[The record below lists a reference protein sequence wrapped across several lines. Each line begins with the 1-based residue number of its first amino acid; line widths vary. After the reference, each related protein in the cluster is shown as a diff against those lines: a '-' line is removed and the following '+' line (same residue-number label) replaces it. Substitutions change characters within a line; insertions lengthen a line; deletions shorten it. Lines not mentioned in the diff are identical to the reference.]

1 MTHPINTL
9 PPTSPGQV
17 KPSDDNYSH
26 EPQNGNDTDFLS
38 IQDLKVID
46 DYLIAPQD
54 APLNERPA
62 FYSSGDLYTFLTTS
76 KETNFVFNA
85 FDFFVP
91 PGGGPVPH
99 IHTYEHEAFYVAEGK
114 VNFFLGNEAGITG
127 SPQEFVLDG
136 VPTGTLVFGPRLRP
150 HGFKNINSTEATSGD
165 NPGAR
170 ILSITTPGGLDH
182 LFEYAGEPV
191 EDRNDPIPPPP
202 QGGFSPRF
210 IEFALRTAY
219 RGPTFPQGAAF
230 PGYQPLPG
238 TPKYVL
244 VLPDD
249 APQGLKEK
257 IEAQVAGVEGFSIW
271 TASERPK
278 FTGLFGFEYTSLVSF
293 EESTD
298 NLGNNRLS
306 YNRFSLESQETDTF
320 IQANLNGKQVVA
332 PTQSLATG
340 VANVDINNKGEIEYS
355 LTFSGLDFGKLL
367 KSGKSQTSNN
377 ELDDVTSIQIN
388 SGKRG
393 SKGSEVFTIFDL
405 NHHHDNDDFKIKLN
419 KDSSATIEGTW
430 EEKEEEIPDAIRDF
444 LKNTGLPGQESDFY
458 FEVDTKGHPRG
469 EIRGQI
475 SHTTNDFRDLVES
488 QNYEAFYVT
497 EGQLSFKIDDEVRLV
512 GPNTFVTIAPGNKYS
527 IGNFG
532 TTEANSLA
540 VSIIPEEI
548 QPIIPDDTG
557 YSLIEGT
564 EDQDNLVA
572 GSKTKVVGKGGN
584 DTLKIATGGNNLLY
598 GGPGSDRFWIA
609 DGQLPATVADPRQPT
624 YFGLPPLVDTQNTI
638 VDFQLGVDK
647 IQISGI
653 NGISSFDDLKLLPV
667 FGDIRST
674 SIVATLDGKEVALAN
689 VTGILYA
696 DLSAKDFII
705 KPQNGN
711 DGDNEKAELL
721 NLQPFTGKDVKVTF
735 TVNRDAAYNNFVSFY
750 KVEDDQGTITD
761 PVTGK
766 QLKPTDAGYAQLAVK
781 LREQEVSLTA
791 PKSGEAMFEDI
802 LKGGYLYAPFIIAN
816 ANPSSL
822 KDDFSKVY
830 FPFIQGNS
838 DKVDHIRW
846 LGDNTFGFEDLYGGG
861 DQDFN
866 DMIVQAKYSFA

>member
-1 MTHPINTL
+1 MTHPRNTL
-9 PPTSPGQV
+9 PPKSSGQLE
-17 KPSDDNYSH
+17 PSDRNHSH
-26 EPQNGNDTDFLS
+26 EHQTENDIDYLS
-38 IQDLKVID
+38 TQDLKVID
-46 DYLIAPQD
+46 DYLIVPQD

-62 FYSSGDLYTFLTTS
+62 FYNSGDLYTFLTTS

-91 PGGGPVPH
+91 LGGGPLPH
-99 IHTYEHEAFYVAEGK
+99 IHNYEHEAFYVAEGK
-114 VNFFLGNEAGITG
+114 VNFFLGNQAGIIG
-127 SPQEFVLDG
+127 SPEDFVLDG
-136 VPTGTLVFGPRLRP
+136 VPTGTFLFGPRLRP

-170 ILSITTPGGLDH
+170 IFSITTPGELDY
-182 LFEYAGEPV
+182 LFEYAGQPV

-202 QGGFSPRF
+202 QGGFEPKF
-210 IEFALRTAY
+210 LELVLRTAY
-219 RGPTFPQGAAF
+219 RGPSFPQGAVF
-230 PGYQPLPG
+230 PGYQPPAD

-249 APQGLKEK
+249 APHGLKEK
-257 IEAQVAGVEGFSIW
+257 IKAQVAGVEDFSIW
-271 TASERPK
+271 TASERPT
-278 FTGLFGFEYTSLVSF
+278 FTGTFGIEYTSLVSF
-293 EESTD
+293 EESKD
-298 NLGNNRLS
+298 NLDDHRLS
-306 YNRFSLESQETDTF
+306 YNQFSLQNQETDTF
-320 IQANLNGKQVVA
+320 SQANLNGKQVVA
-332 PTQSLATG
+332 PTQSQANG
-340 VANVDINNKGEIEYS
+340 VANVDINHKGDIKYS
-355 LTFSGLDFGKLL
+355 LTVTGLDFGKLS
-367 KSGKSQTSNN
+367 KSGNSQTPNN

-393 SKGSEVFTIFDL
+393 RKGSEVFTIFDI
-405 NHHHDNDDFKIKLN
+405 NHHHDNDDFNIKFN
-419 KDSSATIEGTW
+419 KNGSATIKGIW
-430 EEKEEEIPDAIRDF
+430 KEKEEEIPDALSDF
-444 LKNTGLPGQESDFY
+444 LKNSGLPGQENDFY
-458 FEVDTKGHPRG
+458 FEVDTKGHPTG

-475 SHTTNDFRDLVES
+475 SHNTNDFPDQVES
-488 QNYEAFYVT
+488 ENYEAFYVK
-497 EGQLSFKIDDEVRLV
+497 EGQLSFKIEDEVRLV
-512 GPNTFVTIAPGNKYS
+512 SPNTFVTIAPGNKYS

-532 TTEANSLA
+532 TTEAKSLA
-540 VSIIPEEI
+540 VSIIPVEI
-548 QPIIPDDTG
+548 QPVIPDDTG

-564 EDQDNLVA
+564 EDKDNLVA

-598 GGPGSDRFWIA
+598 GGLGSDRFWIA
-609 DGQLPATVADPRQPT
+609 DGQLPATVADNRQPT

-674 SIVATLDGKEVALAN
+674 SIVATLDSKEVALAN

-696 DLSAKDFII
+696 DLSAKDFMI
-705 KPQNGN
+705 KKQSGN
-711 DGDNEKAELL
+711 DGDTEKAELL
-721 NLQPFTGKDVKVTF
+721 NLKSFTGKDVKVTF
-735 TVNRDAAYNNFVSFY
+735 TVTRDAAYKDFVSFY
-750 KVEDDQGTITD
+750 KVEDAQGSITD

-791 PKSGEAMFEDI
+791 PKSGEAIFEDT
-802 LKGGYLYAPFIIAN
+802 LKGGYLYAPFLIAN
-816 ANPSSL
+816 ANPTSL

-838 DKVDHIRW
+838 DKVDHIRL
-846 LGDNTFGFEDLYGGG
+846 LGENTFGFEDLYGGG
-861 DQDFN
+861 DRDYN
-866 DMIVQAKYSFA
+866 DLTVQAKYSLV